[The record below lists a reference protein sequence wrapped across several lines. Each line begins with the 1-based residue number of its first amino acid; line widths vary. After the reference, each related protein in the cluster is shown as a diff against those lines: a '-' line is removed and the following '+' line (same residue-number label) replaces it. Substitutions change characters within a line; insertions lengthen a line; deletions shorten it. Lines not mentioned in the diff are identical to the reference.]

1 MISGPNLWN
10 LWCGCIWKEVF
21 HIYDVI
27 KLKVLRWR
35 DCCYCSVAQ
44 SCLTLCNPIDCTCQA
59 SLSSTISQNLLKFMS
74 IESVMPSN
82 CLVLCHPLLLLL
94 RRSSSIT
101 QVMPKCHP
109 TGPDKRGQKPRNAS
123 RQQLI
128 GTPASSPHPR
138 WGEWSC
144 QHPHFSPVTLISDF
158 WPLEPWK
165 NTSLLF

>member
-1 MISGPNLWN
+1 MAVYG
-10 LWCGCIWKEVF
+10 KEVF

-82 CLVLCHPLLLLL
+82 RLVLCHPLLLLL

-128 GTPASSPHPR
+128 GTPASPPHPR
-138 WGEWSC
+138 WGE
-144 QHPHFSPVTLISDF
+144 
-158 WPLEPWK
+158 
-165 NTSLLF
+165 